1 MAQIETDLS
10 PVRTA
15 LWTLS
20 GLIDSLPTR
29 LEFRVIVRKRLFGG
43 ENALEKYIS
52 VRTEIDPMYGACRQR
67 IIYEPSFRLL
77 MTIWALRAVT
87 YLSLRH
93 RRAETVVG

>member
-52 VRTEIDPMYGACRQR
+52 VRTEIDPVYGACRQR

-77 MTIWALRAVT
+77 MTIWALRAVNCQP
-87 YLSLRH
+87 SRPSPSPSIP
-93 RRAETVVG
+93 